1 MNGAYT
7 RRIKVVGEKDQKRK
21 SVFYVVLSAIILL
34 VIVWL
39 VIDALSGKNKTDD
52 VSAEATEKTETQI
65 IEVEKVVEVEKTITT
80 EMLQESLNEMG
91 VLVTEEYYFTQ
102 VENYEKTKPVFKI
115 FTSKSNCIYS
125 YDGVVAAGIDFNSI
139 SLEKDEENKVISILV
154 PASTI
159 QYVDI
164 DYESFQVYEEKEGIW
179 NPLSMD
185 DYNESLENFK
195 ESASEKAQEKGVLEK
210 ADEHAREIIQNFI
223 LGMIDDPDYTIVWE

>member
-164 DYESFQVYEEKEGIW
+164 DYESFLYMRRRKGFGIRFPW
-179 NPLSMD
+179 TITMSRW
-185 DYNESLENFK
+185 K
-195 ESASEKAQEKGVLEK
+195 
-210 ADEHAREIIQNFI
+210 I
-223 LGMIDDPDYTIVWE
+223 LRNLPVRKPRKRAFLKKRMNTLAKSSKILYWV